1 MGVFAPL
8 VGIIGTVQAAE
19 ALKLLA
25 GIGPSLAG
33 RQDVHGPEQDH
44 LGIAVRHHPHR
55 RLGRGRRG
63 AQGERDGE
71 GGEEPHV
78 WQTGQ

>member
-8 VGIIGTVQAAE
+8 VGLVVAMQAAE

-33 RQDVHGPEQDH
+33 RLLMLDGRSMEWNTMRVQR
-44 LGIAVRHHPHR
+44 APHCPVCVAR
-55 RLGRGRRG
+55 
-63 AQGERDGE
+63 
-71 GGEEPHV
+71 
-78 WQTGQ
+78 